1 VLKLNIAFFKG
12 GKMNKLFFV
21 AVFATIFLVSGATFA
36 QEYKYQPSPNKAEYY
51 FAKYKEGK
59 DLTDF
64 IGWVKGVET
73 NILNKASEY
82 KNFEIALMQP
92 YFHNDL
98 TSHDVMF
105 LGLWPNATE
114 QFKGLEYWTKNG
126 GAAMALLPVVNV
138 QVVDTWQW
146 AISVPEGDMEVGA
159 VRFSACKMKEGVTG
173 RDMFDAYKD
182 FANAAK
188 AKGDNLGRKMIF
200 PASGATEG
208 VDFDFVYALYSATV
222 SELGAAA
229 DNYWENINGS
239 DEDKRLG
246 ELLDGCFNYNTY
258 IANKVR

>member
-1 VLKLNIAFFKG
+1 
-12 GKMNKLFFV
+12 MNKLL
-21 AVFATIFLVSGATFA
+21 FLVTFTAFSLSSGMLIA
-36 QEYKYQPSPNKAEYY
+36 QEYKYQPEPNKAEYY

-59 DLTDF
+59 DLSDF
-64 IGWVKGVET
+64 IGWVKGVEA
-73 NILNKASEY
+73 NILNKNSEY

-105 LGLWPNATE
+105 LGLWPNSTE
-114 QFKGLEYWTKNG
+114 QYKGLEYWAKNG
-126 GAAMALLPVVNV
+126 AAAMALLPVVNV

-146 AISVPEGDMEVGA
+146 AISVPKGDMEVGA
-159 VRFSACKMKEGVTG
+159 VRFSSCKMKEGVTG

-182 FANAAK
+182 FAKAAQ

-200 PASGATEG
+200 PASGAEG

-239 DEDKRLG
+239 DEDKKLS
-246 ELLDGCFNYNTY
+246 ELLDGCFDYNTY
-258 IANKVR
+258 IANKLR